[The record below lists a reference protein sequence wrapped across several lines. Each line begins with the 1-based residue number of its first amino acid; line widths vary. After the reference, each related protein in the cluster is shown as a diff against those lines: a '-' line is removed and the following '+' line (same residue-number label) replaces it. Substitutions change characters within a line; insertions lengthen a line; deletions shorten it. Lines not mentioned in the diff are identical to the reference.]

1 MENATI
7 VNGVE
12 GGKHVVNGPLT
23 TDVTKEVT
31 PSLLVNEI
39 DKQIVK
45 IRPMATPVDQ
55 L

>member
-23 TDVTKEVT
+23 TDVTKEIGRASCRERV
-31 PSLLVNEI
+31 
-39 DKQIVK
+39 
-45 IRPMATPVDQ
+45 
-55 L
+55 